1 MSITVDIVAPISKLR
16 QPFRQRTT
24 ALSIAIVCVASVFLV
39 TAHAL
44 AEVQRGTL
52 VQDETIRV
60 APSADA
66 AKLGEAGRGKEVII
80 IENTHDWVHV
90 QVILSLPSQ
99 EEGATEEEQEGKTIS
114 GWVSAKGLVSTT
126 TQDGDKII
134 FGEAADSEDQASR
147 RRGRR
152 DAAGD
157 AMRLYYRVY
166 DLMPAS
172 PLAAEALYRSADVRW
187 QMERHQAADAAHRH
201 SIKMP
206 GSDKVLQAR
215 FLDGKQPAWKE
226 NVHAHRVGRL
236 VDLAGQ
242 PLFRQGHRQPHVG
255 AFLRHRHHRS
265 GGRSS
270 AKTIRPAIPNCSMNW
285 AERSSQHHF
294 DLQFLIRAITASRR
308 ISEPARMTDPAG
320 RSASVRRMPV
330 KGLTAEQTF
339 RQPGDG
345 DRLSRTP
352 DDPGGFNASA
362 AARAEFLTKFANSS
376 DKRTEH
382 QTSILQALSLMNGSS
397 SPTPP
402 VWTQRDLAA
411 PRRAVPGHRQRL
423 DALYLAALGRP
434 MRPREAE
441 RLVPYVERGGPSG
454 DRATRSPMSSG
465 CCSTAANSFSII
477 NAFSAYRR
485 GSKRRSLQSS
495 RQAASQEGVPHA
507 AFSHLSR
514 RDWLRLSAAGV
525 TAYSMSGWLERSP
538 PTPPLIPNGN
548 ARASCCG

>member
-187 QMERHQAADAAHRH
+187 QMERTDVMTRPSARQRDPNLRGQMNEQWM
-201 SIKMP
+201 KLVMKKYP
-206 GSDKVLQAR
+206 GTK
-215 FLDGKQPAWKE
+215 
-226 NVHAHRVGRL
+226 
-236 VDLAGQ
+236 
-242 PLFRQGHRQPHVG
+242 
-255 AFLRHRHHRS
+255 
-265 GGRSS
+265 
-270 AKTIRPAIPNCSMNW
+270 W
-285 AERSSQHHF
+285 A
-294 DLQFLIRAITASRR
+294 
-308 ISEPARMTDPAG
+308 
-320 RSASVRRMPV
+320 
-330 KGLTAEQTF
+330 
-339 RQPGDG
+339 
-345 DRLSRTP
+345 
-352 DDPGGFNASA
+352 
-362 AARAEFLTKFANSS
+362 
-376 DKRTEH
+376 
-382 QTSILQALSLMNGSS
+382 
-397 SPTPP
+397 
-402 VWTQRDLAA
+402 DLAA
-411 PRRAVPGHRQRL
+411 FRL
-423 DALYLAALGRP
+423 IENKLCGEWEGLAKCPEKETEIYETYAKEHPQSPAAPEALYDAAWRFSALIEIYRTEPNQKKSAESKDRALAAAQKIISQYGQSDWALR
-434 MRPREAE
+434 AE
-441 RLVPYVERGGPSG
+441 RLIFYIQQG
-454 DRATRSPMSSG
+454 
-465 CCSTAANSFSII
+465 I
-477 NAFSAYRR
+477 
-485 GSKRRSLQSS
+485 
-495 RQAASQEGVPHA
+495 
-507 AFSHLSR
+507 
-514 RDWLRLSAAGV
+514 
-525 TAYSMSGWLERSP
+525 
-538 PTPPLIPNGN
+538 PTYGN
-548 ARASCCG
+548 ASD